1 MYFYIKIMPCS
12 CLQKNSETKN
22 DSHKDS
28 HHGCDCPTF
37 EKCGLKFKD
46 NGLQKYDYV
55 WALCNNRLEL
65 NKSFNFVGAIIVNG
79 ESIPAI
85 SYLYVSQVPKTL
97 HYSYVFEIEIKDP
110 RFKIPPFSGI
120 GLLGPHCFY
129 SYTPDFTIEYYSIT
143 SHINFHRADG
153 SLYGTQQID
162 VNKITKFSDNHTK
175 LYRDVLGDV
184 PCYYTPTSNSF
195 QNCNQCINDASD
207 TCECQRPTTAIPGI
221 SFYCTGNGC
230 SCTYNGPN

>member
-1 MYFYIKIMPCS
+1 MPCS
-12 CLQKNSETKN
+12 CSLKNLETN
-22 DSHKDS
+22 LDSNLDS
-28 HHGCDCPTF
+28 NKVCHCPTF

-85 SYLYVSQVPKTL
+85 SYLYISQVPKTL
-97 HYSYVFEIEIKDP
+97 NYSYIFEIEIKDP

-120 GLLGPHCFY
+120 GLLVPHCFY

-143 SHINFHRADG
+143 SHINFHRTDG

-162 VNKITKFSDNHTK
+162 VDKETKFIDNSR
-175 LYRDVLGDV
+175 LINFSPRQSVC
-184 PCYYTPTSNSF
+184 PCDNSYSNCTGPSP
-195 QNCNQCINDASD
+195 CN
-207 TCECQRPTTAIPGI
+207 TCERKTTAG
-221 SFYCTGNGC
+221 FGYCTGNGC
-230 SCTYNGPN
+230 YCASTCCK